1 MGIGTSVNTN
11 RSHNLPQPAARP
23 ASVRSQRPAW
33 VGLDLPLLVIV
44 IILAVF
50 GIVMVYSASADFSFQ
65 NTTNHSETAI
75 FFRQLQWLGLGSIG
89 MLFLIL
95 MDYHWLRKLAIP
107 LMLVTLVMLTLVLFG
122 ADERY
127 GAVRSLFNG
136 SVQPSELAKLSL
148 IIYLAIWLYN
158 RSDQIRQIR
167 LWILPLGV
175 IMGVLGGMIL
185 LQPDLSAVMTIVILG
200 SLMIYLAGGGGKQL
214 FIVLG
219 LGTIVGLI
227 LLRSGIFPTGPDRLG
242 SYIGGLEDPLNYSP
256 HVRLALQAFIRGGWF
271 GVGIGM
277 SQLKLIGLPF
287 PHTDSIFAVV
297 GEELGVVGAASLMMM
312 YLLLG
317 WRGLVIARRAPDKL
331 GALLASGLSIWL
343 VTEAFIN
350 MLVMV
355 GLMPFAGNAL
365 PFISAGGSSLIMTMA
380 AIGIILNVSRQSV
393 KQKSGEERLSHAAVD
408 LRRRDRRRR
417 VSRPVR
423 PAGPAVQN

>member
-1 MGIGTSVNTN
+1 
-11 RSHNLPQPAARP
+11 
-23 ASVRSQRPAW
+23 
-33 VGLDLPLLVIV
+33 LDLPLLVVV

-50 GIVMVYSASADFSFQ
+50 GIVMVYSASADWSFQ
-65 NTTNHSETAI
+65 TTDSETTI
-75 FFRQLQWLGLGSIG
+75 FVRQLLWLAVGSG
-89 MLFLIL
+89 ALLFLVW

-107 LMLVTLVMLTLVLFG
+107 MMLVTLVLLVLVLFG

-127 GAVRSLFNG
+127 GAVRSLLDG
-136 SVQPSELAKLSL
+136 SVQPSELAKISL
-148 IIYLAIWLYN
+148 VIYLAIWLYN

-175 IMGVLGGMIL
+175 ILGVLGGLIL

-200 SLMIYLAGGGGKQL
+200 SLMIFLAGGGGKQL

-227 LLRSGIFPTGPDRLG
+227 LLRSGLFPTGPDRLG
-242 SYIGGLEDPLNYSP
+242 SYIGGLENPLNYSP

-287 PHTDSIFAVV
+287 PHTDSIYAVV
-297 GEELGVVGAASLMMM
+297 GEELGVVGAAALMSM

-365 PFISAGGSSLIMTMA
+365 PFMSAGGSSLIMSLA
-380 AIGIILNVSRQSV
+380 AVGIILNVSRQSV
-393 KQKSGEERLSHAAVD
+393 KHKSGEERLSYAAVD

-417 VSRPVR
+417 VSRPVS

>member
-1 MGIGTSVNTN
+1 
-11 RSHNLPQPAARP
+11 
-23 ASVRSQRPAW
+23 
-33 VGLDLPLLVIV
+33 
-44 IILAVF
+44 
-50 GIVMVYSASADFSFQ
+50 
-65 NTTNHSETAI
+65 
-75 FFRQLQWLGLGSIG
+75 
-89 MLFLIL
+89 
-95 MDYHWLRKLAIP
+95 
-107 LMLVTLVMLTLVLFG
+107 
-122 ADERY
+122 
-127 GAVRSLFNG
+127 
-136 SVQPSELAKLSL
+136 
-148 IIYLAIWLYN
+148 
-158 RSDQIRQIR
+158 
-167 LWILPLGV
+167 
-175 IMGVLGGMIL
+175 L

-200 SLMIYLAGGGGKQL
+200 SLMIFLAGGGGKQL

-242 SYIGGLEDPLNYSP
+242 SYIGGLENPLNYSP

-287 PHTDSIFAVV
+287 PHTDSIYAVV
-297 GEELGVVGAASLMMM
+297 GEELGVVGAAGLMFL
-312 YLLLG
+312 YLGLG

-355 GLMPFAGNAL
+355 GMMPFAGNAL
-365 PFISAGGSSLIMTMA
+365 PFMSAGGSNLIMSLA

-393 KQKSGEERLSHAAVD
+393 KHKLGEERLSYAAVD

-417 VSRPVR
+417 VSRPVS

>member
-1 MGIGTSVNTN
+1 MGIGTGVNIN
-11 RSHNLPQPAARP
+11 RAQHPSKPAARP
-23 ASVRSQRPAW
+23 APVKGQRPAW
-33 VGLDLPLLVIV
+33 MGLDLSLLVVV

-50 GIVMVYSASADFSFQ
+50 GIVMVYSASADWSFQ
-65 NTTNHSETAI
+65 TTDSETTI
-75 FFRQLQWLGLGSIG
+75 FVRQSLWLAVGTVGL
-89 MLFLIL
+89 LFLVW

-107 LMLVTLVMLTLVLFG
+107 MMLVTLVLLVLVLFG

-127 GAVRSLFNG
+127 GAVRSLLNG
-136 SVQPSELAKLSL
+136 SVQPSELAKISL
-148 IIYLAIWLYN
+148 VIYLAIWLYN

-175 IMGVLGGMIL
+175 IMGVLGGLIL

-200 SLMIYLAGGGGKQL
+200 SLMIFLAGGGGKQL

-227 LLRSGIFPTGPDRLG
+227 LLRSGLFPTGPDRLG
-242 SYIGGLEDPLNYSP
+242 SYIGGLENPLNYSS

-287 PHTDSIFAVV
+287 PHTDSIYAVV
-297 GEELGVVGAASLMMM
+297 GEELGVVGAGALMSM

-355 GLMPFAGNAL
+355 GMMPFAGNAL
-365 PFISAGGSSLIMTMA
+365 PFMSAGGSSLIMSLA
-380 AIGIILNVSRQSV
+380 AAGIILNVSRQSA
-393 KQKSGEERLSHAAVD
+393 KHIPGEERLSYAAVD

-417 VSRPVR
+417 VSRPVS

>member
-1 MGIGTSVNTN
+1 MGIGTGVNTN
-11 RSHNLPQPAARP
+11 RAHSSHKPAARP
-23 ASVRSQRPAW
+23 ATVKGQRPAW

-44 IILAVF
+44 VILALF
-50 GIVMVYSASADFSFQ
+50 GIVMVYSASADWSFR
-65 NTTNHSETAI
+65 TTLSETTI
-75 FFRQLQWLGLGSIG
+75 FLRQLLWLVVGTGGL
-89 MLFLIL
+89 LFLVW

-107 LMLVTLVMLTLVLFG
+107 MMIVTLILLVLVLFG

-127 GAVRSLFNG
+127 GAVRSLMDG
-136 SVQPSELAKLSL
+136 SVQPSELAKISL
-148 IIYLAIWLYN
+148 VIYLAIWLYN

-175 IMGVLGGMIL
+175 IMGVLGGLIL

-200 SLMIYLAGGGGKQL
+200 SLMIFLAGGGGKQL

-242 SYIGGLEDPLNYSP
+242 SYIGGLENPLNYSP

-287 PHTDSIFAVV
+287 PHTDSIYAVV
-297 GEELGVVGAASLMMM
+297 GEELGVVGAAGLMFL
-312 YLLLG
+312 YLGLG

-355 GLMPFAGNAL
+355 GMMPFAGNAL
-365 PFISAGGSSLIMTMA
+365 PFMSAGGSNLIMSLA

-393 KQKSGEERLSHAAVD
+393 KHKLGEERLSYAAVD

-417 VSRPVR
+417 VSRPVS

>member
-1 MGIGTSVNTN
+1 MGIGTGMNTN
-11 RSHNLPQPAARP
+11 RAQHAAKPAARP
-23 ASVRSQRPAW
+23 ATVKGQRPAW
-33 VGLDLPLLVIV
+33 MGLDLPLLVVV

-50 GIVMVYSASADFSFQ
+50 GIVMVYSASADWSFQ
-65 NTTNHSETAI
+65 TTDSETTI
-75 FFRQLQWLGLGSIG
+75 FVRQLLWLAVGSG
-89 MLFLIL
+89 ALLFLVW

-107 LMLVTLVMLTLVLFG
+107 MMLVTLVLLVLVLFG

-127 GAVRSLFNG
+127 GAVRSLMGG
-136 SVQPSELAKLSL
+136 SVQPSELAKISL
-148 IIYLAIWLYN
+148 VIYLAIWLYN

-175 IMGVLGGMIL
+175 IMGVLGGLIL

-200 SLMIYLAGGGGKQL
+200 SLMIFLAGGGGKQL

-227 LLRSGIFPTGPDRLG
+227 LLRSGLFPTGPDRLG
-242 SYIGGLEDPLNYSP
+242 SYLGGLENPLNYSP

-287 PHTDSIFAVV
+287 PHTDSIYAVV
-297 GEELGVVGAASLMMM
+297 GEELGVVGAAALMSM

-365 PFISAGGSSLIMTMA
+365 PFMSAGGSSLIMSLA

-393 KQKSGEERLSHAAVD
+393 RHKPGEERLSYAAVD

-417 VSRPVR
+417 VSRPVS